1 MKISLTFDNG
11 PDAQVTPG
19 VLDTLADYGVA
30 STFFTLGKNLAS
42 PPQRAIAERAFA
54 AGHRIGNHSYNH
66 GIPFGQLENPEE
78 ALEEIRRTDALLG
91 DLVGTER
98 LFRPFGRG
106 VVGPHLL
113 NRVAWDLLLDMKFTC
128 VLWNILVRE
137 HMIVDTWV
145 EKALSLCEQ
154 QEWSV
159 LVLHDISLT
168 NAMGQLGKFLAALQA
183 RGAEFT
189 QEFPRECTPMREGMI
204 TGPWEHLVSPD

>member
-19 VLDTLADYGVA
+19 VLDTLAEYGIA

-42 PPQRAIAERAFA
+42 APQRAIAERAFA

-66 GIPFGQLENPEE
+66 GTPFGQLANPAE
-78 ALEEIRRTDALLG
+78 AVEEILRTDALLG
-91 DLVGTER
+91 SLVGAER

-113 NRVAWDLLLDMKFTC
+113 NRPAWDLLLEMQFSC
-128 VLWNILVRE
+128 VLWSFVVRE

-145 EKALSLCEQ
+145 DKALSLCDQ

-159 LVLHDISLT
+159 VVLHDISLT
-168 NAMGQLGKFLAALQA
+168 NAMGQLGSFLAALRA

-189 QEFPRECTPMREGMI
+189 QEFPLECMPLRKGMI
-204 TGPWEHLVSPD
+204 TGPWEHLVAPG